1 MSIAKKLMTTGA
13 KGDEFVDD
21 VFSTYLYTGNNSTNP
36 IVNGVDLDGEGGLV
50 WIKNRQNSK
59 SHGLFDTE
67 RGPNN
72 QLYSDTTSQAYDT
85 PGLGVSS
92 FNSDGFT
99 LAGAGTETNAPNDYA
114 SWTFRKAKKFFDVV
128 TYTGDG
134 VGSGRE
140 IPHKLGCRAGMI
152 IIKRV
157 DSNSDWVVQ
166 HIGNNHMAGENKA
179 NNVVHLNTSEPRA
192 NAGPTINFSDTY
204 FNVVGQ
210 GQGIADNR
218 CTNLDGAEYVAYVF
232 AHDDSDESM
241 IKCGTYDGIPQPA
254 NPEVDLG
261 WEPQWVM
268 IKRVDGTGNWTV
280 VDSMRGITDGP
291 MDQGCNPL
299 RLNTSE
305 AEFPFDVITLT
316 STGFIV
322 NGSNADF
329 NSGANGAKYI
339 YMAIRRPNKPAKEFE
354 PEELFAVDTMG
365 STGDSKPPAFRS
377 DFPVDM
383 AIRSNID
390 SAVSHDVVARLM
402 QGKTLQSDLSSAETD
417 SSNTTFDFMN
427 GWRGTSSTNAS
438 WVSHMWRRA
447 PGFMDVVT
455 YEGDGVTGREVDHN
469 LGVMP
474 EMVIHKHRSHSSN
487 WTVWHHQVS
496 GPGREWWEY
505 GGNLNEDYAFGD
517 KNTQQ
522 SDPTSSTWPVESG
535 WTNVAGRTNVLYLF
549 ASVPGISKVGS
560 YTGNGSEVEVDCG
573 FTNGARWVLIKK
585 TNSSGDWYFTS
596 NPSNFK
602 ILSKL
607 NTTDAQVNYQATFN
621 DVPSGFRVTSTS
633 GGLNDNGDE
642 YIFYA
647 IA

>member
-1 MSIAKKLMTTGA
+1 MSISRKLKNAASGTADGGGSGGTY
-13 KGDEFVDD
+13 VDD
-21 VFSTYLYTGNNSTNP
+21 VFSTYLYEGTASAQD
-36 IVNGVDLDGEGGLV
+36 IVNGVDLDGEGGMV
-50 WIKNRQNSK
+50 WIKIRETNGGEENHR
-59 SHGLFDTE
+59 LYDTE
-67 RGPNN
+67 RGPFNSLSSNQAVGTQANN
-72 QLYSDTTSQAYDT
+72 TS
-85 PGLGVSS
+85 LGS
-92 FNSDGFT
+92 FNSDGFG
-99 LAGAGTETNAPNDYA
+99 LAGLYLGTNAADKDFV
-114 SWTFRKAKKFFDVV
+114 SWTFRKAKNFFDVQK
-128 TYTGDG
+128 YTGDG
-134 VGSGRE
+134 VAGRT
-140 IPHKLGCRAGMI
+140 ISHNLGCEPGMVI
-152 IIKRV
+152 VKRT
-157 DSNSDWVVQ
+157 DSTGDWNVRHRSVASDELLLLNDPTRSYENDNFNSTYPTSASFSV
-166 HIGNNHMAGENKA
+166 NSA
-179 NNVVHLNTSEPRA
+179 LN
-192 NAGPTINFSDTY
+192 Y
-204 FNVVGQ
+204 
-210 GQGIADNR
+210 
-218 CTNLDGAEYVAYVF
+218 DGAEYIAYLF
-232 AHDDSDESM
+232 AHDDSDKSM

-602 ILSKL
+602 ILS
-607 NTTDAQVNYQATFN
+607 
-621 DVPSGFRVTSTS
+621 S
-633 GGLNDNGDE
+633 
-642 YIFYA
+642 
-647 IA
+647 